1 MKNRVIIRK
10 IIQTL
15 AVIFFIIQFQQ
26 SVRKYFL
33 YPRVV
38 QTSRVSVEDL
48 PAPVVYICQA
58 DQFDNKKAQAIGYFS
73 YEYFMQGIMN
83 FSTISWNGIY
93 GNLSYQNLEDQLF
106 NYNYS
111 TLEVWTFANHRWSL
125 YSLPEQMTFLIPH
138 GVCKKI
144 SGVQPSSRLWISST
158 KKLTMLFVDSARA
171 NIIRSEET
179 LTSHASIGP
188 SSATHYEEVSYKV
201 QYSMNDDTINDG
213 TSCTNYKKLG
223 NSYGKCLENNLQ
235 NDLNLLYGC
244 IPPWVILSAQEQ
256 ECKNTPI
263 EDFGAYW
270 EDPVVNDLN
279 RLLTNREPDMFKKCL
294 PPCLTTKIEL
304 QKVLH
309 RVSE

>member
-26 SVRKYFL
+26 SVRKYFQ

-58 DQFDNKKAQAIGYFS
+58 DQFDNKKAQAIGYVS

-111 TLEVWTFANHRWSL
+111 TLEVWTFANNRWSM

-138 GVCKKI
+138 GVCKKL

-158 KKLTMLFVDSARA
+158 KKLTILFVDSARA

-188 SSATHYEEVSYKV
+188 SS
-201 QYSMNDDTINDG
+201 
-213 TSCTNYKKLG
+213 
-223 NSYGKCLENNLQ
+223 
-235 NDLNLLYGC
+235 
-244 IPPWVILSAQEQ
+244 
-256 ECKNTPI
+256 
-263 EDFGAYW
+263 
-270 EDPVVNDLN
+270 
-279 RLLTNREPDMFKKCL
+279 
-294 PPCLTTKIEL
+294 TT
-304 QKVLH
+304 
-309 RVSE
+309 R